1 MDSNQSTMP
10 GGGWRQTARNIAVSD
25 GTLTAE
31 LQKVD
36 GSWVEASV
44 ELADDSSQL
53 DNIDGVFA
61 PAQPSARLSTA
72 RTPAEEGQY
81 DNIDYDVASWY
92 RTEEGLEYPHDQQD
106 QESQHDQEDQDEQ
119 EELEQMEAELESIAS
134 QLADDDQH
142 ESSQPPEPEPSPADE
157 AAAAEIAKEVAELR
171 AEAEKAIAPAGPVIQ
186 AAEAALASLDKGSLT
201 ELKAFGSPAE
211 AVVMVTSATIILTAG
226 KPKVPKDLSWAAAK
240 KMMGN
245 VGKFLD
251 SLLHFDKDNVDE
263 VLVAAVEAKF
273 LSDPEFEPEKIRS
286 KSGAAADL
294 CSWCINMCK
303 YCRIYQLVAPKRA
316 ALAAVS
322 NSDKYY
328 MQLFV

>member
-1 MDSNQSTMP
+1 MASSQQSAMP
-10 GGGWRQTARNIAVSD
+10 GGGWRQTARNITVSD

-44 ELADDSSQL
+44 ELAGDSSQCEL

-61 PAQPSARLSTA
+61 PAQPSARLSTP
-72 RTPAEEGQY
+72 TEEGQH

-119 EELEQMEAELESIAS
+119 EDEELEQMEAELESIAS

-157 AAAAEIAKEVAELR
+157 AAAAEIAKEVAELQ
-171 AEAEKAIAPAGPVIQ
+171 AEAKKLIAPAGPIIQ
-186 AAEAALASLDKGSLT
+186 AAEAALASLSTGSLT
-201 ELKAFGSPAE
+201 ELKAFRSPPE
-211 AVVMVTSATIILTAG
+211 AVIMVTSATLILTAG
-226 KPKVPKDLSWAAAK
+226 NPQVPEDLSWAAAQ
-240 KMMGN
+240 KMLGNN
-245 VGKFLD
+245 VGQFLD
-251 SLLHFDKDNVDE
+251 SLLHYDKDHIDE

-273 LSDPEFEPEKIRS
+273 LSDPEFDPEKIRS
-286 KSGAAADL
+286 KSGAAAAL
-294 CSWCINMCK
+294 CSWCINLCK
-303 YCRIYQLVAPKRA
+303 YSRI
-316 ALAAVS
+316 
-322 NSDKYY
+322 
-328 MQLFV
+328 